1 MGDLPVVHVL
11 QVGEGAQTL
20 DDLAIVEDLV
30 LRHLFLRTDEG
41 ALDHVH
47 QGRLVVLVVVLPG
60 DKIFLHLEHK
70 LMGLFVGGKPAEI
83 QRHGAEIVPA
93 HLVEVVQLLFVP
105 GGGEEAVVAV
115 PVVAPFLGHQAGHD
129 VAAGD
134 DVEDIALAP
143 ALLQGA
149 VGVVVVVVV
158 LLQVGVVLRAEGHR
172 RGKGVDE
179 DVLPRQSGQLFVEAG
194 GEKVRH
200 RSAPAVAA
208 HPELDKAQFTR
219 LLGCGQIIFQIG
231 EHLVH
236 RDDEAAVGMACA
248 GVQVAHPLAATA
260 AAPQDDGHN
269 GGALAVQGDG
279 LPGQAVAH
287 KVPGLPHVDVVVVE
301 HRVGKAQRRK
311 GVGKVGLPAH
321 LPVGPI
327 PGVAGCR
334 VEGGP
339 HQPQAGQRQTV
350 VVLQR
355 GVGKKAVTIIVVMGH
370 VGQAQLTAEP
380 HGIAAIRHRP
390 AHRALRVFRRRP
402 GHCQRRRRKG
412 QRFTKITSFHG
423 VCFPS

>member
-1 MGDLPVVHVL
+1 M
-11 QVGEGAQTL
+11 
-20 DDLAIVEDLV
+20 
-30 LRHLFLRTDEG
+30 
-41 ALDHVH
+41 
-47 QGRLVVLVVVLPG
+47 
-60 DKIFLHLEHK
+60 
-70 LMGLFVGGKPAEI
+70 
-83 QRHGAEIVPA
+83 
-93 HLVEVVQLLFVP
+93 
-105 GGGEEAVVAV
+105 
-115 PVVAPFLGHQAGHD
+115 
-129 VAAGD
+129 
-134 DVEDIALAP
+134 
-143 ALLQGA
+143 
-149 VGVVVVVVV
+149 VVVVIQLIVRVAGGG
-158 LLQVGVVLRAEGHR
+158 QGHR
-172 RGKGVDE
+172 RGKRVDE
-179 DVLPRQSGQLFVEAG
+179 DVFAVDLGQVFVDPPRQQVGDG
-194 GEKVRH
+194 R
-200 RSAPAVAA
+200 APAVAA
-208 HPELDKAQFTR
+208 HPELEGARPAR
-219 LLGCGQIIFQIG
+219 LGSRPGQIIPEGGQ
-231 EHLVH
+231 HLVH
-236 RDDEAAVGMACA
+236 RDDKARVARPHT
-248 GVQVAHPLAATA
+248 GVQVADPLAAVA

-301 HRVGKAQRRK
+301 HGVGKAQRRK

-321 LPVGPI
+321 LPVGPV

-339 HQPQAGQRQTV
+339 HQPQAGQRQAV

-402 GHCQRRRRKG
+402 GHCQHRRRKG